1 MKRIIIIF
9 LLLIEVISF
18 SIKVNTGIS
27 VLTDKTSKVAL
38 NFGFNSKTFDFS
50 FDMYPDFTAQVK
62 LTTITDISVLISKIN
77 DNIDVEGGVIWF
89 NDNPTGTKERSL
101 PFVYTGFKYEE
112 PLFFGKLYFG
122 YPLQDNVSLNL
133 ADYLILKA
141 GVTVPKPQ
149 NFIDD
154 IKIEF
159 RFTKE
164 RKDFSIYISTP
175 VN

>member
-1 MKRIIIIF
+1 MKKIIIIF
-9 LLLIEVISF
+9 LLLIGIISF
-18 SIKVNTGIS
+18 SININTGIS
-27 VLTDKTSKVAL
+27 VLTDKKSNVAL
-38 NFGFNSKTFDFS
+38 NFGFNSKTFDFA
-50 FDMYPDFTAQVK
+50 FDMYPDFTTQVK

-77 DNIDVEGGVIWF
+77 NNINVEGGIIWF

-101 PFVYTGFKYEE
+101 PFIYAGFKYEE
-112 PLFFGKLYFG
+112 SLFFGKLYFG
-122 YPLQDNVSLNL
+122 YPLQENVSLDL

-141 GVTVPKPQ
+141 GVTIPKPQ

-159 RFTKE
+159 RFTKD

-175 VN
+175 VR